1 MLKYIIYFLGLEL
14 ASNASPVVVLFNV
27 AMISLVLCFINVFG
41 YLIAFYLLEYYKI
54 DKKYHKINGIINY
67 FKKSSWIFLIFE
79 GLMGFSGL
87 IVLIYLGFSPL
98 FSG

>member
-27 AMISLVLCFINVFG
+27 AMISLVVFLCFINVFG

-54 DKKYHKINGIINY
+54 DKK
-67 FKKSSWIFLIFE
+67 
-79 GLMGFSGL
+79 
-87 IVLIYLGFSPL
+87 
-98 FSG
+98 

>member
-1 MLKYIIYFLGLEL
+1 MENAANKDNGANKDKAAKNEGNTKSGVMLKYIIYFLGLEL

-54 DKKYHKINGIINY
+54 EKKY
-67 FKKSSWIFLIFE
+67 
-79 GLMGFSGL
+79 
-87 IVLIYLGFSPL
+87 P
-98 FSG
+98 